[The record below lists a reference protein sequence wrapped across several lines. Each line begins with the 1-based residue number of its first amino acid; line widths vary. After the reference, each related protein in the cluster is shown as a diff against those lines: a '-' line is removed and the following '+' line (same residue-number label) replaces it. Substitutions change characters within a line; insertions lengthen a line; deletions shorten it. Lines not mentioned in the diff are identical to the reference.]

1 RRLGMPHDLSGDRG
15 RKSAGQLLGALSA
28 VLPPEVPV
36 ADVHVR
42 EEVRDR
48 ARVRVSLHVVEEH
61 RVTAVEM
68 LLLAGELEVAVDL
81 DVGLEEKT
89 FAAEPLDRRG
99 QGADVILAR
108 GRSGEV

>member
-1 RRLGMPHDLSGDRG
+1 
-15 RKSAGQLLGALSA
+15 
-28 VLPPEVPV
+28 
-36 ADVHVR
+36 HVR

-68 LLLAGELEVAVDL
+68 LLHAGELEVAVDL

-89 FAAEPLDRRG
+89 FAAEPLDRRR

-108 GRSGEV
+108 GQSGHVGRSLVLAAMGLRLYGHEASSSRVRIASVGGI